1 MIKILEKAVCK
12 VCEISEDELRNGG
25 AKRVYSSARSLTWYI
40 LHYNLGYSAHAIAK
54 EYGRSDRGVKKMIAN
69 IKFQLRGKDLRSKY
83 DIVCMEIEK
92 AAEP

>member
-1 MIKILEKAVCK
+1 MIKKLEKAVCE

-40 LHYNLGYSAHAIAK
+40 LHYHLDYSAHAIAK

-69 IKFQLRGKDLRSKY
+69 VKFQLRTKELLDKYNTIVSK
-83 DIVCMEIEK
+83 IK
-92 AAEP
+92 KTAE